1 MQDSP
6 FAFCWF
12 IKSRWETVSASI
24 RRIGLQIMHN
34 QFPCELKRDTSQI
47 YVIKS
52 IAVNVRVLDVR
63 TQIISYLICIFFLE
77 TIFKSSIFHIY
88 WSRKYFQNKSAYL
101 LYVIIIQFTGANSSG
116 NMAVIMVIRII
127 YC

>member
-12 IKSRWETVSASI
+12 IKSRWGTVSASI
-24 RRIGLQIMHN
+24 RRIGLQIMYN

-52 IAVNVRVLDVR
+52 IAER
-63 TQIISYLICIFFLE
+63 TCPR
-77 TIFKSSIFHIY
+77 
-88 WSRKYFQNKSAYL
+88 RKNPDYILFDLHFYL
-101 LYVIIIQFTGANSSG
+101 L
-116 NMAVIMVIRII
+116 R
-127 YC
+127 